1 MTYLLDTNTVSFYL
15 RGMPSVVQRLQSV
28 KPSDVAVSAIT
39 AFELRYGAAKR
50 QSPKLTE
57 AVEGVLA
64 LITTLSFDGEV
75 AARAGSVKA
84 DLESKGQPIGL
95 PDVLIA
101 AHALTLNLT
110 LVTNNTKDF
119 ARVSGLRL
127 EDWVTSISTT

>member
-15 RGMPSVVQRLQSV
+15 RGMPSVVQRLRGV

-39 AFELRYGAAKR
+39 AFELRYGTAKR

-57 AVEGVLA
+57 GVEGVLA
-64 LITTLSFDGEV
+64 LITTLPFDGEV